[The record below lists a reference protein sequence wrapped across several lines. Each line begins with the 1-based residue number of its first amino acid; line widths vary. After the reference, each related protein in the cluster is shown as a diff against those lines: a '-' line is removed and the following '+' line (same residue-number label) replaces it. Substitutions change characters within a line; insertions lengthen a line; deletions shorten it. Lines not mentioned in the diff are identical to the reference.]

1 MGVFVCLGIG
11 MLISLLTRGATDPK
25 AVPTVGRVIVSALLF
40 QVVLLAM
47 IWRFLREQNIR
58 WSEGFGLRRD
68 VVNALGLGALVVGVF
83 LPIAAMLQGAAI
95 SVMKHFNIETPMQAA
110 LQALLNSSSPGAIAA
125 LGVVT
130 VLVAPIAE
138 ETLFRG
144 ILYPTIKQLGFP
156 RAALWGTS
164 VLFALIHF
172 NLAAFVP
179 LLLMA
184 LVLVWLYEKSD
195 NLLAPI
201 AAHVIFNAVNF
212 GRAIYMILHDSA
224 HKIPVQP

>member
-68 VVNALGLGALVVGVF
+68 VVNALGLGALVIGVF
-83 LPIAAMLQGAAI
+83 LPIAALLQGAAI
-95 SVMKHFNIETPMQAA
+95 SVMKHFNIETPMQTV

-125 LGVVT
+125 LGAVT
-130 VLVAPIAE
+130 VLVAPLAE
-138 ETLFRG
+138 ELLFRG

-156 RAALWGTS
+156 RAAVWGTS
-164 VLFALIHF
+164 VLFALIHN

-179 LLLMA
+179 LMLMA
-184 LVLVWLYEKSD
+184 IVLVWLYEKSD

-224 HKIPVQP
+224 HSIPVQP

>member
-11 MLISLLTRGATDPK
+11 MLISLLTRGAADPK

-68 VVNALGLGALVVGVF
+68 VVNALGLGALVIGVF
-83 LPIAAMLQGAAI
+83 LPIAALLQGAAI
-95 SVMKHFNIETPMQAA
+95 SVMKHFNIETPMQLA
-110 LQALLNSSSPGAIAA
+110 LQAMMNSSSASEIAV
-125 LGVVT
+125 LGVIT
-130 VLVAPIAE
+130 VIVAPIAE

-224 HKIPVQP
+224 HSIPVQP

>member
-68 VVNALGLGALVVGVF
+68 RVNAIGLGALVIGVF

-95 SVMKHFNIETPMQAA
+95 SVMKHFNIETPMQLA
-110 LQALLNSSSPGAIAA
+110 LQAMMNSSSASEIAV
-125 LGVVT
+125 LGVIT
-130 VLVAPIAE
+130 VIVAPIAE

-201 AAHVIFNAVNF
+201 VAHIIFNAVNF
-212 GRAIYMILHDSA
+212 GRAIYMILHDNA
-224 HKIPVQP
+224 HSIPVQP